1 MKLDILALGVHP
13 DDVELACSGT
23 VISHINRG
31 KKVGI
36 VDFTRGELGTRG
48 TAETRKAESEAAS
61 KILGVEVRENLEMAD
76 GFFQNDKAHQLKLIA
91 ALRKFQPEIV
101 LANALDDRHSDH
113 GRAAKLAIDAC
124 FYAGLVKVETLDAQ
138 GNIQAPWRPKQIYHY
153 VQDRYMKPDLIVD
166 VTPFWEQRMEAV
178 KAFKTQFFISGNED
192 NEPATPI
199 STPDFML
206 FLEARARE
214 FGRLIGVKYG
224 EGFVSRTPIG
234 TTNLFELK

>member
-23 VISHINRG
+23 VISHIAMG

-61 KILGVEVRENLEMAD
+61 KILGVAVRENLGMAD
-76 GFFQNDKAHQLKLIA
+76 AFFQNDKAHQLKLIA
-91 ALRKFQPEIV
+91 AIRKFQPEIV

-113 GRAAKLAIDAC
+113 GRAAKLTIDAC
-124 FYAGLVKVETLDAQ
+124 FYSGLVKIETQDEQ

-166 VTPFWEQRMEAV
+166 VTPYWEQRMNAV
-178 KAFKTQFFISGNED
+178 KAFKTQFFVGRQED

-199 STPDFML
+199 STPDFMQ

-224 EGFVSRTPIG
+224 EGFVSRTPVG
-234 TTNLFELK
+234 ATNLFDLK

>member
-1 MKLDILALGVHP
+1 MKLDLLALGVHP

-23 VISHINRG
+23 VISHIAMG
-31 KKVGI
+31 KKVGV

-48 TAETRKAESEAAS
+48 TAETRKTESEAAA
-61 KILGVEVRENLEMAD
+61 KILGIHTRENLGMAD
-76 GFFQNDKAHQLKLIA
+76 GFFQNDREHQLKLITA
-91 ALRKFQPEIV
+91 IRKYQPEVV
-101 LANALDDRHSDH
+101 LANAVDDRHSDH
-113 GRAAKLAIDAC
+113 GRAAQLTVDAC
-124 FYAGLVKVETLDAQ
+124 FYAGLIKIETRDEQ

-153 VQDRYMKPDLIVD
+153 IQDRHMNPDLIVD

-178 KAFKTQFFISGNED
+178 KAFKTQFFVPGNDD

-234 TTNLFELK
+234 TNNLFDLL

>member
-1 MKLDILALGVHP
+1 MKLDVLALGVHP

-23 VISHINRG
+23 VISQIAKG
-31 KKVGI
+31 KKVGV

-48 TAETRKAESEAAS
+48 TAETRSAESAASS
-61 KILGVEVRENLEMAD
+61 KILGIHVRENLEMAD
-76 GFFQNDKAHQLKLIA
+76 GFFQNDKAHQLKLMTAI
-91 ALRKFQPEIV
+91 RKYQPEII

-113 GRAAKLAIDAC
+113 GRAAKLTIDAC
-124 FYAGLVKVETLDAQ
+124 FYSGLVKIETRDEQ

-153 VQDRYMKPDLIVD
+153 IQDRYMKPDLIMD

-178 KAFKTQFFISGNED
+178 KAFKTQFFIPGQED
-192 NEPATPI
+192 NEPTTPI

-234 TTNLFELK
+234 ATDLFDLK

>member
-23 VISHINRG
+23 VISHIAMG

-61 KILGVEVRENLEMAD
+61 KILGIAVRENLGMAD
-76 GFFQNDKAHQLKLIA
+76 AFFQNDKAHQLKLIA
-91 ALRKFQPEIV
+91 AIRKFQPEII

-113 GRAAKLAIDAC
+113 GRAAKLTIDAC
-124 FYAGLVKVETLDAQ
+124 FYSGLVKIETLDEQ
-138 GNIQAPWRPKQIYHY
+138 GKIQAPWRPKQIYHY

-166 VTPFWEQRMEAV
+166 VTPYWEQRMNAV
-178 KAFKTQFFISGNED
+178 KAFKTQFFIGGQED
-192 NEPATPI
+192 NEPSTPI
-199 STPDFML
+199 STPDFMQ

-224 EGFVSRTPIG
+224 EGFVSRTPVG
-234 TTNLFELK
+234 ATNLFDLK

>member
-1 MKLDILALGVHP
+1 MKLDLLALGVHP

-23 VISHINRG
+23 VISHIAMG
-31 KKVGI
+31 KKVGV

-48 TAETRKAESEAAS
+48 TAETRKAESEVAA
-61 KILGVEVRENLEMAD
+61 KILGIHTRENLGMAD
-76 GFFQNDKAHQLKLIA
+76 GFFQNDREHQLKLITVI
-91 ALRKFQPEIV
+91 RKYQPEVV
-101 LANALDDRHSDH
+101 LANAVDDRHSDH
-113 GRAAKLAIDAC
+113 GRAAKLTVDAC
-124 FYAGLVKVETLDAQ
+124 FYAGLIKIETHDEQ

-153 VQDRYMKPDLIVD
+153 IQDRHMNPDLIVD

-178 KAFKTQFFISGNED
+178 KAFKTQFFVPGNDD
-192 NEPATPI
+192 NEPTTPI

-234 TTNLFELK
+234 TNNLFDLL

>member
-1 MKLDILALGVHP
+1 MKLDLLALGVHP

-23 VISHINRG
+23 VISHIAMG
-31 KKVGI
+31 KKVGV

-48 TAETRKAESEAAS
+48 TAETRKAESEVAA
-61 KILGVEVRENLEMAD
+61 KILGIHTRENLGMAD
-76 GFFQNDKAHQLKLIA
+76 GFFQNDREHQLKLITA
-91 ALRKFQPEIV
+91 IRKYQPEVV
-101 LANALDDRHSDH
+101 LANAIDDRHSDH
-113 GRAAKLAIDAC
+113 GRAAKLTVDAC
-124 FYAGLVKVETLDAQ
+124 FYAGLIKIETRDEQ

-153 VQDRYMKPDLIVD
+153 IQDRHMNPDLIVD
-166 VTPFWEQRMEAV
+166 VTPFWEQRMEAI
-178 KAFKTQFFISGNED
+178 KAFKTQFFVPGNDD
-192 NEPATPI
+192 NEPTTPI

-234 TTNLFELK
+234 TNNLFDLL

>member
-23 VISHINRG
+23 VISHIAMG

-61 KILGVEVRENLEMAD
+61 KILGVAVRENLEMAD
-76 GFFQNDKAHQLKLIA
+76 AFFQNDQAHQLKLIA
-91 ALRKFQPEIV
+91 AIRKFQPEIV

-113 GRAAKLAIDAC
+113 GRAAKLTIDAC
-124 FYAGLVKVETLDAQ
+124 FYSGLIKIETRDEQ
-138 GNIQAPWRPKQIYHY
+138 GNIQSPWRPKQIYHY

-166 VTPFWEQRMEAV
+166 VTPYWEQRMNAV
-178 KAFKTQFFISGNED
+178 KAFKTQFFVGNKED

-199 STPDFML
+199 STPDFMQ

-234 TTNLFELK
+234 ATNLFELK

>member
-23 VISHINRG
+23 VISHIAMG

-61 KILGVEVRENLEMAD
+61 KILGVAVRENLGMAD
-76 GFFQNDKAHQLKLIA
+76 AFFQNDKAHQLKLIA
-91 ALRKFQPEIV
+91 AIRKFQPEIV

-113 GRAAKLAIDAC
+113 GRAAKLTIDAC
-124 FYAGLVKVETLDAQ
+124 FYSGLVKIETQDEE

-166 VTPFWEQRMEAV
+166 VTPYWEQRMNAV
-178 KAFKTQFFISGNED
+178 KAFKTQFFVGRQED

-199 STPDFML
+199 STPDFMQ

-224 EGFVSRTPIG
+224 EGFVSRTPVG
-234 TTNLFELK
+234 ATNLFDIK